1 MSFSSD
7 IKKELCVVKDL
18 SRGQMSAMLYGI
30 LFSSRMEDGRP
41 IVQTENTDLIAAA
54 RALTAELFPN
64 AKHETVR
71 LVKNG
76 GSLYTF
82 RIKSGYEEISGAF
95 GSFQKIDAGAT
106 DGGDEAGGA
115 FLRGVFAACG
125 SVTDPN
131 KEYHLEICLPDNAR
145 AELVRNFISE
155 HGMAIKATRRSRG
168 AARRASAA
176 AEKRGVG
183 GTLVLY
189 IKESGLIEDFLTYI
203 GAAAHSLEIMQVKI
217 MKDMRN
223 HINRSVN
230 CESANIGKT
239 VAASTR
245 IAEDI
250 KYIYS
255 ARGEDALSDE
265 LRETARL
272 RMENPELPLSEL
284 CTLFDKPMSRSGL
297 NHRLKKISALAQ
309 ELRAKYDGNPAG
321 GDKL

>member
-7 IKKELCVVKDL
+7 IKKELCTVREL
-18 SRGQMSAMLYGI
+18 NANQMSAMLYGI
-30 LFSSRMEDGRP
+30 FFSSRTEDGRP
-41 IVQTENTDLIAAA
+41 IVQTENADLVAAA
-54 RALTAELFPN
+54 RALTAEVFPK

-76 GSLYTF
+76 SSLYTF
-82 RIKSGYEEISGAF
+82 RIKSGYEDIGRVF
-95 GSFQKIDAGAT
+95 GGLDGINPSVV
-106 DGGDEAGGA
+106 DGGDEASGA

-131 KEYHLEICLPDNAR
+131 KEYHLEICLPDNAK
-145 AELVRNFISE
+145 AELVREFVSE

-168 AARRASAA
+168 AARHGSMA

-189 IKESGLIEDFLTYI
+189 VKESGVIEDFLTYI

-250 KYIYS
+250 RFIYS
-255 ARGEDALSDE
+255 TQGEDALSEE

-272 RMENPELPLSEL
+272 RIENPELPLSEL

-297 NHRLKKISALAQ
+297 NHRLQKISALAE
-309 ELRAKYDGNPAG
+309 ELRGIYG
-321 GDKL
+321 GDKRE